1 MARALSDRRN
11 RLRAAGLSLP
21 RPDDVLALA
30 RQRLDAAGGR
40 LVQALR
46 ANSHAHRLGLER
58 MKGRISAAPIKRRL
72 EDQRRR
78 LDDQAL
84 RAPRAV
90 KRLLDARKSE
100 LLAQVR
106 LLDSLA
112 YTSVLRRG
120 YAIVK
125 DKDDK
130 HVLPTAAMTRPG
142 QAVTIQFQDGKRRGH
157 LDGGEKMPPRQG
169 SLF

>member
-58 MKGRISAAPIKRRL
+58 LKGRISAAPIKRRL

-84 RAPRAV
+84 RAPRAMR
-90 KRLLDARKSE
+90 RLLHRRQTE
-100 LLAQVR
+100 LTSQTR
-106 LLDSLA
+106 LFESLSYKA
-112 YTSVLRRG
+112 VLKRG
-120 YAIVK
+120 YAIIR
-125 DKDDK
+125 DKSGK
-130 HVLPTAAMTRPG
+130 LVPAAAATRPG
-142 QAVTIQFQDGKRRGH
+142 QPVAIEFHDGNKAATI
-157 LDGGEKMPPRQG
+157 DGGEKMPPRQG